1 MRVRARCLH
10 AVRTLLVRSSC
21 AVRALFVRCLCE
33 RELTRELRGAPVSR
47 LLKAHSAGYRPFTE
61 LTLDVVTNLGARAGI
76 CSLDGDVRFMLNC
89 MLADIAYFGERQTE
103 AVFVC
108 NELAFLC
115 AR

>member
-1 MRVRARCLH
+1 MRTAREQRTNNARTTRELH
-10 AVRTLLVRSSC
+10 ANY
-21 AVRALFVRCLCE
+21 E